1 MLRLIDHHAMGKSE
15 NGWLH
20 STFHFSFAEYYNP
33 QNIHYGPLRVVND
46 DTFAPGGGFDIHFH
60 ENMEIISYVING
72 TLTHRDN
79 MGNERT
85 VTRGNLQYMSAG
97 TGILHSEFNH
107 TNDTLRF
114 LQIWIT
120 PAQKNLTPNY
130 GDYDFPWDKRCGR
143 WLLIISGVNGSA
155 PVQIHQDVQIFV
167 AALETGASLDYE
179 LAANRQAYL
188 VQIEGQG
195 TINNQQLFEKDAAE
209 INGESLHLTAK
220 TPAHYILFDLP
231 CD

>member
-1 MLRLIDHHAMGKSE
+1 MLRLIDHQTMGKSE
-15 NGWLH
+15 KGWLS

-33 QNIHYGPLRVVND
+33 NNMHFGPLRVIND

-60 ENMEIISYVING
+60 ENMEILSYVING

-107 TNDTLRF
+107 TSDALRF
-114 LQIWIT
+114 LQIWIM
-120 PAQKNLTPNY
+120 PAKKNLAPNY

-143 WLLIISGVNGSA
+143 WLLIVSDVGGAA
-155 PVQIHQDVQIFV
+155 PVQIHQDVQIYV
-167 AALETGASLDYE
+167 TALAAGASLDYD
-179 LAANRQAYL
+179 LTANRQAYL

-195 TINNQQLFEKDAAE
+195 TINDQPLVEKDAAE
-209 INGESLHLTAK
+209 ISGESLTVTAT

-231 CD
+231 LD